1 MIRKTRRRG
10 GMRAALKPLGQA
22 VTTLGKEY
30 GKDWIKTK
38 SIKVTE
44 GLHKDPNLIKDP
56 NFMLYGKKPISK
68 PKFDMYDDMENM
80 ENIENI
86 NPNLKRGGKTK
97 KRNNKKRKTMRNKK

>member
-22 VTTLGKEY
+22 ATTLGKEY

-44 GLHKDPNLIKDP
+44 GLNKDPNLIKDP
-56 NFMLYGKKPISK
+56 NFMLYGTKPMSK
-68 PKFDMYDDMENM
+68 LNFDMYDM

-86 NPNLKRGGKTK
+86 NPNLRRGGKTK
-97 KRNNKKRKTMRNKK
+97 KRNNKKRKTCRNKK

>member
-22 VTTLGKEY
+22 AVTVGKEY

-38 SIKVTE
+38 SVKVAE
-44 GLHKDPNLIKDP
+44 GIYKDPNLIKDP
-56 NFMLYGKKPISK
+56 NFMLYGTKPLSK
-68 PKFDMYDDMENM
+68 PKFDMYDS

-97 KRNNKKRKTMRNKK
+97 KRNNKKRKTRRNRK